1 MKNLFFLLL
10 VISGIQVFSQ
20 QATFSGDPEPRLVF
34 SQGDFGDRFAVLA
47 DYDREYNYFVTDLT
61 KMSSR
66 FQKVYFLNLAFADQQ
81 VISLDSDL
89 SKDQL
94 WFKVPVAL
102 TEQEAVCKFDDLRA
116 ESAKAETGMTEGER
130 QKWLAGH
137 DKFPKANN

>member
-10 VISGIQVFSQ
+10 VISGLQVFSQ
-20 QATFSGDPEPRLVF
+20 QASFSGDSEPRLVF
-34 SQGDFGDRFAVLA
+34 NQGDFGERFAVLA

-61 KMSSR
+61 KMPSR
-66 FQKVYFLNLAFADQQ
+66 FQRVYFLNLVFADQQ

-94 WFKVPVAL
+94 WFKVPSAL

-116 ESAKAETGMTEGER
+116 EAMKAENGMTENER
-130 QKWLAGH
+130 QQWLAGH
-137 DKFPKANN
+137 DKFPKSNH